1 MVLKIS
7 SDVKFGQDDYKKIN
21 SANNELGFKLLA
33 EVEEDENNNVFISPT
48 SLLMAL
54 SMVYNGADGVTKE
67 EIASAL
73 QAEGIDVNELNKAN
87 ASLMTMLHKD
97 SKQIQLNVANSIWLN
112 ENFHFQDSFAQNN
125 KDYFNAKIQEIDI
138 TSSKSPRLINDWVKN
153 STNGKIKDIV
163 EDPLQP
169 ETVAILINA
178 IYFNGDWKY
187 PFEKANTVKRPFY
200 LSDGTTKDVSLMT
213 LRKRLAYMENENFQA
228 VTLPYG
234 NGEMSMKIFL
244 PKEGISLD
252 EFQKTLTNENWTA
265 WNADFDANEGTILMP
280 KFHLEYDV
288 ELNNSLKKLGMNSA
302 FNDDANFSKMIIEP
316 EPIWISKVKQK
327 TFINVDEKGT
337 EAAAVTSITTESGSA
352 PIDDPF
358 YMEVNRPFFFTITE
372 SETNTILFMGSISN
386 PLEAK

>member
-1 MVLKIS
+1 
-7 SDVKFGQDDYKKIN
+7 
-21 SANNELGFKLLA
+21 
-33 EVEEDENNNVFISPT
+33 
-48 SLLMAL
+48 MAL

-153 STNGKIKDIV
+153 STNGKIKNIV

-265 WNADFDANEGTILMP
+265 WNADFDANEGTILLP